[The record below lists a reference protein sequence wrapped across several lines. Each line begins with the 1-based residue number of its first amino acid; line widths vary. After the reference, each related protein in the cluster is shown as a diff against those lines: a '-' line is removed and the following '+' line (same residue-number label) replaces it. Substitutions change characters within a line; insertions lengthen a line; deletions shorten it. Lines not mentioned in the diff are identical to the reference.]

1 MGVEDESPSIA
12 AAAFCCAPASE
23 MQKAE
28 DAADMSVLFFS
39 AGANFLESNTCNNA
53 GTGASSITGVIRWH
67 K

>member
-39 AGANFLESNTCNNA
+39 AGANFGEGNT
-53 GTGASSITGVIRWH
+53 
-67 K
+67 